1 MQQPVEL
8 QNHWVEEVLGI
19 AYPPLQ
25 LQQLPQEL
33 VSYSPSGIG
42 EVLFLLD
49 SAGLAPG
56 RTLVDLGSG
65 LGKVVLLTTL
75 LSGATAMAC
84 GFGAVMFL
92 MFAWANGFNRWLP
105 QFFIFGG
112 LSLALG
118 LANRYFARRWFAK
131 VQVWSAER
139 AALLDEI
146 ESLRSRGQD

>member
-1 MQQPVEL
+1 MAESSVERLKRLQGEFEARYRLQPK
-8 QNHWVEEVLGI
+8 
-19 AYPPLQ
+19 
-25 LQQLPQEL
+25 LP
-33 VSYSPSGIG
+33 
-42 EVLFLLD
+42 
-49 SAGLAPG
+49 SAA
-56 RTLVDLGSG
+56 
-65 LGKVVLLTTL
+65 L

-92 MFAWANGFNRWLP
+92 MFAWANGFNRWLL

-118 LANRYFARRWFAK
+118 LVNRYFARRWFAK